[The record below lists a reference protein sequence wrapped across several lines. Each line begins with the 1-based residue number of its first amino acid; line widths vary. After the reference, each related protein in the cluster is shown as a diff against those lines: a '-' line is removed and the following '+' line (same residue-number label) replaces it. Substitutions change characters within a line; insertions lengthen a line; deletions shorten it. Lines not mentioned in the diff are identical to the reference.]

1 MTRSLIEWFI
11 EWWVVINIETK
22 IQYKGCIWLL
32 WFKVNQKSY
41 TITLG
46 QYEAYNWGLWENIF
60 SMKKKPNTCSDHSL
74 SHTIIHSKSHTQ

>member
-11 EWWVVINIETK
+11 ECWVINIETK
-22 IQYKGCIWLL
+22 IQYKGYIWLL
-32 WFKVNQKSY
+32 WFKVNQKLY

-46 QYEAYNWGLWENIF
+46 QYEAIEAFGKNIF
-60 SMKKKPNTCSDHSL
+60 STKKNNTCSDHSL

>member
-11 EWWVVINIETK
+11 EWVVINIETK

-32 WFKVNQKSY
+32 WFKVNQKLY

-46 QYEAYNWGLWENIF
+46 QYEAYNWGLWEKHI
-60 SMKKKPNTCSDHSL
+60 
-74 SHTIIHSKSHTQ
+74 